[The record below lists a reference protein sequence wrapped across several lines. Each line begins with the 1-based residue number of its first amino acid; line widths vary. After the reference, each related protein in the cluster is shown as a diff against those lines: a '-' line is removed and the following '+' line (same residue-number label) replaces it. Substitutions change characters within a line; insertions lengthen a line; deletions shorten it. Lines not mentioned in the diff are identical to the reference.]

1 MLLLRLHDLGHV
13 LKKKNNTS
21 VFGFVPTP
29 DQHVLIALEALQD
42 LAASK

>member
-13 LKKKNNTS
+13 LKKNNTS